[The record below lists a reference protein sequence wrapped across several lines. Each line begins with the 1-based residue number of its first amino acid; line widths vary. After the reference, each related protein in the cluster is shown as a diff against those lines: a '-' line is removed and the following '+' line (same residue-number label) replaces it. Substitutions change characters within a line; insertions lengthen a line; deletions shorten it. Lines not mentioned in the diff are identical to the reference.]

1 MGDILIKLWEGWVAA
16 FQPFNG
22 VNDLRNVVLLDQWVQ
37 FNEIFIQSISF
48 MIKSIKY
55 IEGSPRDHSSTLY
68 SICDHNCS
76 RGENQEPILV
86 KPI

>member
-1 MGDILIKLWEGWVAA
+1 MA

-22 VNDLRNVVLLDQWVQ
+22 VNAVNDLRNVVLLDQWVQ
-37 FNEIFIQSISF
+37 FNEIFIQNISL
-48 MIKSIKY
+48 MIKSIKC

-76 RGENQEPILV
+76 RGENQEPTNPFEGFEL
-86 KPI
+86 